1 MVINF
6 FFQMSI
12 EYAEQC
18 HSHALRAALL
28 AGEDNC
34 DYTFDYS
41 YNYKGTGAKHRKV
54 ITCVGTIEDDH
65 SSHVLTSTLDGGS
78 MSQLNLRMCV
88 SDVLHLLVPL
98 YRAWNDGF
106 SWY

>member
-28 AGEDNC
+28 AGEDDC
-34 DYTFDYS
+34 DYTFDYN
-41 YNYKGTGAKHRKV
+41 YNYKGTGAN
-54 ITCVGTIEDDH
+54 TE
-65 SSHVLTSTLDGGS
+65 SHI
-78 MSQLNLRMCV
+78 M
-88 SDVLHLLVPL
+88 
-98 YRAWNDGF
+98 
-106 SWY
+106 